1 MWREK
6 ELTNYMLK
14 LGEHEE
20 KGEEVLYTL
29 DMDCI
34 QDVRGTRSDLKAIE
48 ELLKQG
54 RTPSE
59 IMRSNFS
66 YRKYEKMIRSEFI
79 DIRMRETPLIKTDKE
94 CIWIVGESGTGKSYY
109 YKELCEK
116 YGEENVYF
124 ATDFDNG
131 GMDYYIDQGA
141 PEILFMDEFK
151 GNIRFSELLVILDQ
165 YSRAQ
170 IHCRYA
176 NCYCLWNKVIITSV
190 YPPDEIYE
198 SLVEEGD
205 RGEIR

>member
-94 CIWIVGESGTGKSYY
+94 CIWIVGESGTGK
-109 YKELCEK
+109 
-116 YGEENVYF
+116 
-124 ATDFDNG
+124 
-131 GMDYYIDQGA
+131 
-141 PEILFMDEFK
+141 
-151 GNIRFSELLVILDQ
+151 
-165 YSRAQ
+165 
-170 IHCRYA
+170 
-176 NCYCLWNKVIITSV
+176 VIIIKNCAKNMERKT
-190 YPPDEIYE
+190 YI
-198 SLVEEGD
+198 LQQILIMG
-205 RGEIR
+205 GWTII